1 MPNLATPT
9 ITIEQGDGVLDFY
22 EFNELNQNRYLR
34 GTGQPFTTLHLTIS
48 GRVELPNLAASAS
61 KSYSTEINADGSWE
75 ILGDTTI
82 FDRISDH
89 FLDLKKGSYLSIEV
103 YSQNNSSQRSSSRDL
118 FLTIDS
124 NVTPKIQILD
134 QTWVSLSN
142 QEDFLDIKNIVYE
155 DLNSDDWQQLRLKY
169 EQGLASDISTIRFTN
184 NVGTLAEQNWLVLDR
199 IDVLNEKIIH
209 NDGFLNKKI
218 LLSLSDGKTWSN
230 TASMDLMTVDKVV
243 QGTSFDN
250 IFKLNAEADEFV
262 LVQGAEGKDLLE
274 ITLPQSVKDFH
285 LFFDS
290 APDFFQKGSALLL
303 NQIEIAEIYS
313 FDSEKHEI
321 ISKDLSGVE
330 SLKLLNDGT
339 EEFVF
344 EKDEF
349 VTTLKIKPNEITNSL
364 VIKNSENSSLV
375 FYDDSKILA
384 EYDDISGSLKVS
396 ETIKFT
402 STYLKNIE
410 NFSKQIRLQGEDIA
424 SDPITLTDT
433 LIQLKHIVGLR
444 ALTGVSFEAAD
455 ITNDGKVDLE
465 DVLRSLKH
473 IVGLRPIFDFDI
485 ISASGYGVTE
495 LEVDCVGELTLSLN
509 GDADGSHKEWAL
521 MDF

>member
-9 ITIEQGDGVLDFY
+9 ISIEQGDGVLDFY

-61 KSYSTEINADGSWE
+61 KSYSTVVDADGSWE
-75 ILGDTTI
+75 ILGDATI
-82 FDRISDH
+82 FDRISDN
-89 FLDLKKGSYLSIEV
+89 FLELKNGSYFSIEV
-103 YSQNNSSQRSSSRDL
+103 YSENSSLQRSNSREL
-118 FLTIDS
+118 FLSIDS
-124 NVTPKIQILD
+124 NVTPKIKILNHV
-134 QTWVSLSN
+134 WISLSN
-142 QEDFLDIKNIVYE
+142 EEGFLDIGNIFYE

-169 EQGLASDISTIRFTN
+169 EQSLASDISRIKFTN

-199 IDVLNEKIIH
+199 IEVLSEKIIY
-209 NDGFLNKKI
+209 NDGFLNEKVLI
-218 LLSLSDGKTWSN
+218 SLSDGNTWSN
-230 TASMDLMTVDKVV
+230 TAEINLITVDKVV
-243 QGTSFDN
+243 QGSSFDD
-250 IFKLNAEADEFV
+250 ILKLNMEADEFV
-262 LVQGAEGKDLLE
+262 FVQGAEGKDLLDV
-274 ITLPQSVKDFH
+274 TLSQHILNIH
-285 LFFDS
+285 LFFNS
-290 APDFFQKGSALLL
+290 APDAFQNGSALLL
-303 NQIEIAEIYS
+303 NQIESAEIYS

-321 ISKDLSGVE
+321 ISEDLSGVE
-330 SLKLLNDGT
+330 SLKILNDGT

-344 EKDEF
+344 EKDGF
-349 VTTLKIKPNEITNSL
+349 VTNLKIKPIEITNSL
-364 VIKNSENSSLV
+364 VIKNAENSTLF

-384 EYDDISGSLKVS
+384 EYDDILGSLKVS
-396 ETIKFT
+396 ETIKFK

-410 NFSKQIRLQGEDIA
+410 NFSKQIRLQNEDIA

-433 LIQLKHIVGLR
+433 LAQLKHIVGLR

-455 ITNDGKVDLE
+455 ITNDGTVDLE

-495 LEVDCVGELTLSLN
+495 LEVGCVGELTLSLN
-509 GDADGSHKEWAL
+509 GDADGSHQEWAL